1 MYALL
6 FAEPVID
13 RSALRSQARDEVEG
27 SVLIRA
33 CAAGERAAAAALL
46 REFWPFVQAFEL
58 AIDRQVGRLQLRPL
72 IQRFGQ
78 ARIRTFFADAR
89 AAVREMREEEGS
101 HADLWR
107 RGAEQLGVGLREA
120 DPVPGVAAL
129 LDNAS
134 VDDPVE
140 FFCWLAGT
148 EYIAEELAAFLCS
161 APAFLSLF
169 PERRWLWG
177 EVHTAEHD
185 GPSHLEIDEDLARAY
200 HPASSPALAGT
211 ALSAQI
217 RRCQRLFG
225 EAARDVVERLATTAT
240 H

>member
-6 FAEPVID
+6 FADPVVD
-13 RSALRSQARDEVEG
+13 RSTLRARARNEVEG
-27 SVLIRA
+27 SILIRA
-33 CAAGERAAAAALL
+33 CAAGETTAVAALL
-46 REFWPFVQAFEL
+46 REFWPFVRAFEL
-58 AIDRQVGRLQLRPL
+58 AIDGQVGRLPLRPL

-78 ARIRTFFADAR
+78 ARIRTFFAEAR
-89 AAVREMREEEGS
+89 AAVREMKEEEGS

-107 RGAEQLGVGLREA
+107 TGAEQLGVGLREA
-120 DPVPGVAAL
+120 DPVPGIVAL

-134 VDDPVE
+134 VDDPME

-148 EYIAEELAAFLCS
+148 EYIAEELSAFLCGA
-161 APAFLSLF
+161 APFLSLF
-169 PERRWLWG
+169 PGRRWLWG
-177 EVHTAEHD
+177 DAHNAKYQ

-200 HPASSPALAGT
+200 HPANSPALAGA

-217 RRCQRLFG
+217 KRCQRLFG
-225 EAARDVVERLATTAT
+225 EAARDVMERLETTPA